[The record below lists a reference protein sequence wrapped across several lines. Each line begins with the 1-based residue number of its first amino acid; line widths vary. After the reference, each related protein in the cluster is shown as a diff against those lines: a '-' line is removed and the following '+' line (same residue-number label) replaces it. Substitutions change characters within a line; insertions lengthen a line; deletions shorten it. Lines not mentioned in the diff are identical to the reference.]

1 MSRPALMRPFFNL
14 IEEFSL
20 LKNLRISV
28 LTLAVSLSFGSGQ
41 LQAQATQAQV
51 STLKQ
56 AYEAAWAR
64 QPEALSLLARRDAAA
79 ARQEIAD
86 SWLAEPAA
94 LELSTKTDQINKN
107 LGRRE
112 YVTGIA
118 LPLWLPGESAL
129 AGKLAEA
136 ESRADSSRVLAA
148 QLRTAATVREAWW
161 NAQRSRGE
169 QAIAVERL
177 TKIRALADDVAKRVK
192 VGDLARADQHQ
203 ADGAVASAE
212 IELAEAE
219 SGLATMMQNL
229 RTLVGSVPDMTRPD
243 SNVLAESL
251 PAVPA
256 DFSRL
261 DNAHPLVI
269 ELFDRAE
276 VARRSVDLAKVQTRA
291 NPELTLAT
299 TSERELFA
307 DPYHQTITV
316 GLRIPFG
323 SDSRNRAKASQAQA
337 EAIEAEGQLQLE
349 RGHLVASLDSAR
361 LRVESLR
368 NQQVATE
375 RRVQLARESR
385 GFFEKSF
392 RLGET
397 DLPTRLRIDLDAA
410 EAEKQA
416 ARARIDLAAA
426 ISALRQSLGLL
437 PQ

>member
-1 MSRPALMRPFFNL
+1 MVQKLRGQVFTWRRGRVV
-14 IEEFSL
+14 L
-20 LKNLRISV
+20 LGV
-28 LTLAVSLSFGSGQ
+28 LFLVGVGP
-41 LQAQATQAQV
+41 LQAQTGQATQVTV

-56 AYEAAWAR
+56 AYDAAWVR
-64 QPEALSLLARRDAAA
+64 QPEALSSLARRDAAA
-79 ARQEIAD
+79 ARREIAD
-86 SWLAEPAA
+86 SWIAEPAA
-94 LELSTKTDQINKN
+94 LEISTKTDQFNTN

-118 LPLWLPGESAL
+118 LPLWLPGESSL
-129 AGKLAEA
+129 AGRVAEA
-136 ESRADSSRVLAA
+136 ESRANGSREISA

-161 NAQRSRGE
+161 NLQRSRGE

-177 TKIRALADDVAKRVK
+177 AKIKALADDVAKRVK

-212 IELAEAE
+212 IDLAEAD
-219 SGLATMMQNL
+219 SALATMTQTL
-229 RTLVGSVPDMTRPD
+229 RSLVGSAPDTMKPD
-243 SNVLAESL
+243 AALFPESL

-256 DFSRL
+256 DFSKL
-261 DNAHPLVI
+261 DSAHPSVI

-276 VARRSVDLAKVQTRA
+276 AARRSAELVKAQTRA
-291 NPELTLAT
+291 RPELTLAT
-299 TSERELFA
+299 TSERGLFA
-307 DPYHQTITV
+307 DPYQQTVTV

-337 EAIEAEGQLQLE
+337 EAVEAEGQLQLE
-349 RGHLVASLDSAR
+349 RGRLVASLDSAR

-368 NQQVATE
+368 AQSVVTE

-416 ARARIDLAAA
+416 ARSRIDLAAA
-426 ISALRQSLGLL
+426 ISALRQTLGLL
-437 PQ
+437 PEQQ

>member
-1 MSRPALMRPFFNL
+1 MRLFFNP
-14 IEEFSL
+14 IKEFSL
-20 LKNLRISV
+20 LKNLRIAV

-41 LQAQATQAQV
+41 LQAQAQV

-64 QPEALSLLARRDAAA
+64 QPEALSLLVRRDAAA
-79 ARQEIAD
+79 ARREISD
-86 SWLAEPAA
+86 SWIAEPAA
-94 LELSTKTDQINKN
+94 LELSTKTDQLNKN

-118 LPLWLPGESAL
+118 LPLWLPGESSL

-161 NAQRSRGE
+161 NVLRSRGE
-169 QAIAVERL
+169 RAIAVERL
-177 TKIRALADDVAKRVK
+177 TKIRALAADVAKRVK

-219 SGLATMMQNL
+219 SALATMTQNL
-229 RTLVGSVPDMTRPD
+229 RSLTGSAPDMAMPD
-243 SNVLAESL
+243 FTVVAEPL

-256 DFSRL
+256 DFSTL
-261 DNAHPLVI
+261 GSAHPSVI
-269 ELFDRAE
+269 ALFDRAE
-276 VARRSVDLAKVQTRA
+276 VARRSVELTKAQTRA
-291 NPELTLAT
+291 RPELTLAT
-299 TSERELFA
+299 TSERGLFT
-307 DPYHQTITV
+307 DPYQQTITV

-337 EAIEAEGQLQLE
+337 EAIEAEGQFQLE
-349 RGHLVASLDSAR
+349 RGHLVASLDAAR

-368 NQQVATE
+368 IQGVATE

-416 ARARIDLAAA
+416 ARSRIDLAAA

-437 PQ
+437 PE